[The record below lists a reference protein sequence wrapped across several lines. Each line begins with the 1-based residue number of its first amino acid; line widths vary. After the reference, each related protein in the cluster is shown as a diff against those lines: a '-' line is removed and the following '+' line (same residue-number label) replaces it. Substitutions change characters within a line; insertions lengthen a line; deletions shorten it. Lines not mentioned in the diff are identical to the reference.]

1 MTDSQRGLAAQTFN
15 AAWNLIDKSERTSEE
30 ERQMLTL
37 ACASRA
43 LWEGIGGAEQKVT
56 GDWQVAHVASL
67 LGHASLALEFANAA
81 YEEASTSDVPTWLLA
96 STCEGLA
103 RAHATA
109 GHVDE
114 TADLDRTRSGV
125 VSDCRRRRRSRGGR
139 GPTSVDSQRAVRQSR
154 RYCRGDGS
162 ASRIASNLVCDS
174 LSSAPGSEPET
185 MPQPASMRTVRS
197 SR

>member
-1 MTDSQRGLAAQTFN
+1 MTDSQRELAAQTFN
-15 AAWNLIDKSERTSEE
+15 AAWNLIDQSERTSEE

-114 TADLDRTRSGV
+114 TGIWIEHAQRLLA
-125 VSDCRRRRRSRGGR
+125 
-139 GPTSVDSQRAVRQSR
+139 SVDDPDDRAVVEGQLASIP
-154 RYCRGDGS
+154 S
-162 ASRIASNLVCDS
+162 A
-174 LSSAPGSEPET
+174 
-185 MPQPASMRTVRS
+185 Q
-197 SR
+197 

>member
-1 MTDSQRGLAAQTFN
+1 MTHSQRELAAQTFN
-15 AAWNLIDKSERTSEE
+15 AAWNLIDKSERTSAE

-67 LGHASLALEFANAA
+67 LGHGSLALEFASAA
-81 YEEASTSDVPTWLLA
+81 YEGASTSDVPTWLLA

-114 TADLDRTRSGV
+114 TATWIEHAERLLAT
-125 VSDCRRRRRSRGGR
+125 
-139 GPTSVDSQRAVRQSR
+139 VDDTEDRAVIEGQ
-154 RYCRGDGS
+154 
-162 ASRIASNLVCDS
+162 
-174 LSSAPGSEPET
+174 LSSIPGA
-185 MPQPASMRTVRS
+185 Q
-197 SR
+197 